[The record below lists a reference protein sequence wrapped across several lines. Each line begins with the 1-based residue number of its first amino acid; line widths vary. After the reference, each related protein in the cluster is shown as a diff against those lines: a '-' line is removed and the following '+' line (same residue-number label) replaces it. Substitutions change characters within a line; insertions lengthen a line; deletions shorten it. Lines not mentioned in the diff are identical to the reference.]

1 MVSRSRFV
9 RRREPRAPQTDNK
22 KIPFTTIL
30 IFFKLTIKKLAP
42 MTRPWVV
49 LVAGGHAAG
58 KKTVCKDL
66 VEAVEK
72 LSDGGISLH
81 SDVVHLS
88 DYKVGKRGPKAYDFE
103 KLKQHLDGQEQQM
116 IMVEGLYA
124 LYDQQLRDRAV
135 MKVFVDSDA
144 DTRLSRWILRDTQ
157 GDSSKLGD
165 VLEEVS
171 THTYA

>member
-1 MVSRSRFV
+1 
-9 RRREPRAPQTDNK
+9 
-22 KIPFTTIL
+22 
-30 IFFKLTIKKLAP
+30 

-103 KLKQHLDGQEQQM
+103 KLKQHLDSQEQQM